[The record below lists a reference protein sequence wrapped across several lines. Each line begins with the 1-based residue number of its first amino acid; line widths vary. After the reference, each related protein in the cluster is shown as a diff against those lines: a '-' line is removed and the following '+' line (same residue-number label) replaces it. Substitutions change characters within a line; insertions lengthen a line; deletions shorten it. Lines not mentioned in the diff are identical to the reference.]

1 MGLLPR
7 ISIRKRKW
15 TGFAHQPCLSS
26 QLYKPR
32 FPQELAW
39 ISSGLKSEAK
49 PVLPVVKLFSVLC
62 SNAAK
67 SAYKRP
73 STRGRGIL
81 KRIEEWNFTAFHR
94 LHAFSIEPD
103 IAVSHST
110 PSHCP
115 HGLRVITTI
124 RSSFVHGRSRIFAT
138 FLRWMRHSISRARV
152 LTSRPQKLARIH
164 GILSCERNRNS
175 VGTKLVTFDTG
186 LFLESFIRFRSNIL
200 FDE

>member
-1 MGLLPR
+1 M
-7 ISIRKRKW
+7 
-15 TGFAHQPCLSS
+15 
-26 QLYKPR
+26 
-32 FPQELAW
+32 
-39 ISSGLKSEAK
+39 
-49 PVLPVVKLFSVLC
+49 KLFSVLC

-152 LTSRPQKLARIH
+152 LTSRSQKLARIH

-186 LFLESFIRFRSNIL
+186 LFLESFIRFRYRTSCLTSKRYFLNYIFMFHRYNSSL
-200 FDE
+200 FACSSRKEAWFSIITPLLARLYR

>member
-1 MGLLPR
+1 M
-7 ISIRKRKW
+7 
-15 TGFAHQPCLSS
+15 
-26 QLYKPR
+26 
-32 FPQELAW
+32 
-39 ISSGLKSEAK
+39 
-49 PVLPVVKLFSVLC
+49 KLFSVLC

-152 LTSRPQKLARIH
+152 LTSRSQKLARIH

-175 VGTKLVTFDTG
+175 VGTKRLIPDYFWNRLFAFDRTSCLTSKRYFLNYIFMFHRYNSS
-186 LFLESFIRFRSNIL
+186 LFACSSRKEARFSIITPLLARL
-200 FDE
+200 YR